1 MEIEISS
8 PAKINLSL
16 AVTGLRADG
25 FHALTS
31 LVAPLA
37 FGDRVS
43 LTVEAGK
50 EGISLKSTD
59 PHLPIDDQNI
69 AWRAADHFLRYF
81 GFEARVDIRIEKNI
95 PIGAGLGGGSSNA
108 ASVLKGL
115 AALLDIQDDSILE
128 ALAGELGSDCPLFLK
143 PEPLIMR
150 GRGEEIERL
159 GETSRRSLVG
169 QSIVLF
175 KPSFGISTAW
185 AYQSLAG
192 LGAYADLV
200 ESENRLEAWKNG
212 NLPLGNLLM
221 NSFDPVVGNKYPSI
235 PLMLKLI
242 REKTGSPCLMSG
254 SGSGCFALCNP
265 DTENPIR
272 ELVAECWGE
281 RAFFR
286 STRISDIGLT
296 GTEGFSF

>member
-1 MEIEISS
+1 MEIAISS

-25 FHALTS
+25 FHSLTS

-43 LTVEAGK
+43 LKVETG
-50 EGISLKSTD
+50 ENGISLESSD
-59 PHLPIDDQNI
+59 PQLPVDEQNI
-69 AWRAADHFLRYF
+69 AWRAADRFLRYF
-81 GFEARVDIRIEKNI
+81 RVEARVDIRIEKNI

-115 AALLDIQDDSILE
+115 AALLDIQDASGLE
-128 ALAGELGSDCPLFLK
+128 SLAGELGSDCPLFLK

-159 GETSRRSLVG
+159 DEETRRSLVD
-169 QSIVLF
+169 QSVVLF

-192 LGAYADLV
+192 SGAYADLV
-200 ESENRLEAWKNG
+200 ETETELEAWKEG
-212 NLPLGNLLM
+212 SRPLGNLLM
-221 NSFDPVVGNKYPSI
+221 NSFDPVVGKKYPSI

-254 SGSGCFALCNP
+254 SGSCCFALCNP
-265 DTENPIR
+265 YTAALVK
-272 ELVAECWGE
+272 ELVAKCWGE

-286 STRISDIGLT
+286 STRIADIGLT
-296 GTEGFSF
+296 GTDGLSF